1 MNEDDEVNESGLVG
15 GGQAGWS
22 ARTRLHGTYKQVE
35 VFDLNQSQR
44 GQTGGK
50 QEVHGWSRVSNL
62 LQRPCSQR
70 AVAVAMWGPSCPRTA
85 F

>member
-15 GGQAGWS
+15 GGGGARGGGP

-44 GQTGGK
+44 GPRQVG
-50 QEVHGWSRVSNL
+50 SR
-62 LQRPCSQR
+62 RCMDG
-70 AVAVAMWGPSCPRTA
+70 AE
-85 F
+85 

>member
-44 GQTGGK
+44 GPRQVG
-50 QEVHGWSRVSNL
+50 SR
-62 LQRPCSQR
+62 RCMDG
-70 AVAVAMWGPSCPRTA
+70 AE
-85 F
+85 

>member
-22 ARTRLHGTYKQVE
+22 ARTRPHGTYKQVE

-44 GQTGGK
+44 GPRQVG
-50 QEVHGWSRVSNL
+50 SR
-62 LQRPCSQR
+62 RCMDG
-70 AVAVAMWGPSCPRTA
+70 AE
-85 F
+85 